1 MNSGVHPSELSDTG
15 FSQQHLWGALPTRLE
30 GNFMEMP
37 FPIDQAANVV
47 FDIFVS
53 WEHAIERLFFQSI
66 IMENIIILSGF
77 NYIFAKL
84 KYIPYLLFVGQR
96 KQGLSCNYFKG

>member
-1 MNSGVHPSELSDTG
+1 MNSGVQPLELSDTG
-15 FSQQHLWGALPTRLE
+15 VSQQHLQGALPTRLE

-53 WEHAIERLFFQSI
+53 GEHAMGRLFFQSI
-66 IMENIIILSGF
+66 IILSGL
-77 NYIFAKL
+77 NYTFAKL
-84 KYIPYLLFVGQR
+84 KYIPFLLFVGQR
-96 KQGLSCNYFKG
+96 KQGLSCNYFKR

>member
-1 MNSGVHPSELSDTG
+1 
-15 FSQQHLWGALPTRLE
+15 
-30 GNFMEMP
+30 MEMP

-66 IMENIIILSGF
+66 SMENIIILSGF